1 MSRVPISEEQ
11 AERMMAQQAQ
21 QEERQAAAT
30 EQRESMLRAF
40 VTAEGRER
48 LKRVEQVREDRA
60 RTVEM
65 HIIQQVRSG
74 KLQPPIGD
82 DIVRELLSQLSEG
95 GIASGSSGPKITVV
109 RKRCD
114 DDW

>member
-1 MSRVPISEEQ
+1 MSRVPISEDEAQ
-11 AERMMAQQAQ
+11 RIMAQQQ
-21 QEERQAAAT
+21 QHEDRASAAS
-30 EQRESMLRAF
+30 EQREAMLRAF

-60 RTVEM
+60 RTIEM
-65 HIIQQVRSG
+65 HIIQQVRAG

-82 DIVRELLSQLSEG
+82 DIVRELLSQLSTEG
-95 GIASGSSGPKITVV
+95 GVGGSSGPKITVV
-109 RKRCD
+109 RKRGD

>member
-1 MSRVPISEEQ
+1 MSRVPISDEQ

-30 EQRESMLRAF
+30 EQREAMLRAF

-65 HIIQQVRSG
+65 HIIQQVRAG

-95 GIASGSSGPKITVV
+95 GAAGGSSGPKITVV
-109 RKRCD
+109 RKRGE